1 MYCKHCGKEIADDSK
16 FCQHCGGKQFVEGQS
31 KYINESIK
39 VKRQIF
45 QPPLIKRI
53 IFVILG
59 FIACVP
65 CAYFPLEQ
73 NIEKDAQRII
83 EEDSIKYREEA
94 IHRLDS
100 VFERTGKDN
109 FGCILYYNML
119 PNYEYVPNS
128 KRNEVFPNKEVNELQ
143 QLSDLNT
150 IYHLSPKIEEI
161 FEEVEYRQMLNSI
174 WLANIDRGERALKPL
189 DGYKKKQRL
198 SFWQSGWVI
207 GYAQRTSEDSYSCF
221 LVYPYMVGYYGSENA
236 SSVEISDEIESALD
250 FFTNNKKSFVYG
262 YILDKNIHEF
272 RTLATRDGLGA
283 GLFSYIE
290 DTSKKQYGMSDCISN
305 GTRRVYIKSS
315 LTRDY
320 VLKYCN
326 EWDEQTKN
334 NYIIGHRNKLI
345 QILGII
351 IGTLTLLLIILLCVY
366 YKMKRITKENQQN
379 INTNNL
385 LNKALETKDSIETSI
400 KEELKTDTSSE
411 ASNEAEIV
419 FEIPTETDG
428 NQKSKQRTSQIIFVI
443 FSAIFILISL
453 FFIPASH
460 FGFNILLVILT
471 LVILLYRIILKKD
484 KLL

>member
-1 MYCKHCGKEIADDSK
+1 MYCKHCGREIADDSK
-16 FCQHCGGKQFVEGQS
+16 FCQHCGGKQLVEGQS
-31 KYINESIK
+31 KYTNEGIK
-39 VKRQIF
+39 VKRHIF
-45 QPPLIKRI
+45 QPPLIKKI
-53 IFVILG
+53 IYVILG
-59 FIACVP
+59 FIACVL
-65 CAYFPLEQ
+65 CAYYPLEQ
-73 NIEKDAQRII
+73 NIENDAQRII

-128 KRNEVFPNKEVNELQ
+128 KRDEVFPNKELNELQ

-174 WLANIDRGERALKPL
+174 WLANIDRGERVLKPL
-189 DGYKKKQRL
+189 DGYKTKQRL

-207 GYAQRTSEDSYSCF
+207 GYARRTSEDSYSCF

-236 SSVEISDEIESALD
+236 SNAELSEEIESALD
-250 FFTNNKKSFVYG
+250 YFTNNKKSFVYG

-272 RTLATRDGLGA
+272 RTLVTGDGVVA
-283 GLFSYIE
+283 PLFSYIE
-290 DTSKKQYGMSDCISN
+290 DTTKKQYGGVSECIFD

-315 LTRDY
+315 LTKDY

-334 NYIIGHRNKLI
+334 NYIIGHRNYLI

-351 IGTLTLLLIILLCVY
+351 IGTLILLLIILLCVY
-366 YKMKRITKENQQN
+366 YKMKQ
-379 INTNNL
+379 
-385 LNKALETKDSIETSI
+385 I
-400 KEELKTDTSSE
+400 KT
-411 ASNEAEIV
+411 
-419 FEIPTETDG
+419 
-428 NQKSKQRTSQIIFVI
+428 QRS
-443 FSAIFILISL
+443 
-453 FFIPASH
+453 
-460 FGFNILLVILT
+460 
-471 LVILLYRIILKKD
+471 
-484 KLL
+484 